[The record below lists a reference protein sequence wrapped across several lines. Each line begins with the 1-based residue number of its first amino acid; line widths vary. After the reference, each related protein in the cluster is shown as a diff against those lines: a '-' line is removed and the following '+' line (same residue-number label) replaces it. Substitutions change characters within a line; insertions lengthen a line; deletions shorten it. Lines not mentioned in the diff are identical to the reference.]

1 MKLMRKQKTTRPL
14 YWLKRVMDIIFCLL
28 SLPLVMP
35 LGLLLCLWI
44 RLDSKGTAIYR
55 QERIGHNGQPFIIYK
70 FRTMVSNAEEILEA
84 CLADNQGLANEWR
97 QTQKLKDD
105 PRLTRAGRFLRK
117 TSLDELPQ
125 LFNIIRG
132 QMSIVGPRPIVDS
145 EKERYGSR
153 FAEYCEVLPGLTGLW
168 QVSGRNNTT
177 YAQRVAL
184 DHFYVN
190 NWSIWLDFQIIL
202 RTVPLIFRGNGAF

>member
-1 MKLMRKQKTTRPL
+1 MR
-14 YWLKRVMDIIFCLL
+14 WLKRGMDIFLCLA
-28 SLPLVMP
+28 SLPLVFP

-44 RLDSKGTAIYR
+44 RLDSKGAAIYR
-55 QERIGHNGQPFIIYK
+55 QERIGHEGKTFVIYK
-70 FRTMVSNAEEILEA
+70 FRTMVCNAEEMLVE
-84 CLADNQGLANEWR
+84 CLADDPNLAVQWR
-97 QTQKLKDD
+97 QSQKLKDD

-125 LFNIIRG
+125 LINIILG

-145 EKERYGSR
+145 EKARYGRR
-153 FAEYCEVLPGLTGLW
+153 FSEYCEVLPGLTGLW

-190 NWSIWLDFQIIL
+190 NWSLWLDFQIIF